1 MFRILTIY
9 DSLGGKLRHQQQK
22 EGEEDLKQSFIG
34 IMYFQV
40 NQNLLLIMGEGR
52 IQMQM
57 IDWLI
62 SNDLQKEQEKRS
74 KWSYCQK
81 W

>member
-1 MFRILTIY
+1 MTFLEE
-9 DSLGGKLRHQQQK
+9 KLRHLQMQK

-52 IQMQM
+52 I
-57 IDWLI
+57 
-62 SNDLQKEQEKRS
+62 
-74 KWSYCQK
+74 
-81 W
+81 